1 MDTPIMPEHS
11 PGLIQHYKNLANQTN
26 PIDSDAI
33 TARNAAQYWLD
44 KNGYSQPVKRSKSL
58 LKSLAD
64 LFGGKED
71 VD

>member
-1 MDTPIMPEHS
+1 MTDKKHS
-11 PGLIQHYKNLANQTN
+11 AGLIQHYKNLAGQSN

-44 KNGYSQPVKRSKSL
+44 KHGYSQPAQRSKSL
-58 LKSLAD
+58 LESLAD

-71 VD
+71 AD